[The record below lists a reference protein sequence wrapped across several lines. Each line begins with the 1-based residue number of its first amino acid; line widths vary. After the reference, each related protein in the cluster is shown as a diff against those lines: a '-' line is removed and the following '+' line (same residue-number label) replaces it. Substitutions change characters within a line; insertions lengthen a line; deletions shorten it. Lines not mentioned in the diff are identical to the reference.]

1 MLNIYSNIIHGALGS
16 EAHCDNI
23 MNDAEKAVHL
33 SRQFQQ
39 KQEEQEVFFIFS
51 AFKKKQKRLSEINEK
66 LLSFQAEDRIGETC
80 LIEKIADLEVTFI
93 CFVFSY
99 LT

>member
-39 KQEEQEVFFIFS
+39 KQEEQEVFLFFQLL
-51 AFKKKQKRLSEINEK
+51 KKTE
-66 LLSFQAEDRIGETC
+66 
-80 LIEKIADLEVTFI
+80 TFI
-93 CFVFSY
+93 GN
-99 LT
+99 